1 VDGYFFAAV
10 PSVFEKEHTMNQM
23 NVLSRQD
30 NASAGVT
37 SASQVVLRRI
47 LTVENMGDAWRR
59 KVFSGIRLK
68 GQWLTSAGFHPG
80 HRVAVTVVSRGVME
94 LRLVGQ
100 SEADSQSATRLPIG
114 EAGIET
120 QQEKLLPLVP
130 LPDALPE
137 RPLDM
142 EVSNHGTVSLFHPL
156 SERASGWLEA
166 HCPVGT
172 DHQYCGRALAV
183 EARFVPDLLHH
194 VAEDGLS
201 VAR

>member
-1 VDGYFFAAV
+1 
-10 PSVFEKEHTMNQM
+10 MNGM
-23 NVLSRQD
+23 KVLSRQD
-30 NASAGVT
+30 NASVGV
-37 SASQVVLRRI
+37 AAAPQVVLRRI
-47 LTVENMGDAWRR
+47 LTIENMGDAWRR

-94 LRLVGQ
+94 LRLIGK

-114 EAGIET
+114 EAEIEA
-120 QQEKLLPLVP
+120 QQEKVLPLVP
-130 LPDALPE
+130 LDDAPPE

-156 SERASGWLEA
+156 SERATGWLET
-166 HCPVGT
+166 HCPAG
-172 DHQYCGRALAV
+172 DEHQYCGPALAV
-183 EARFVPDLLHH
+183 EARFVPDL
-194 VAEDGLS
+194 VQRVVEDGLS